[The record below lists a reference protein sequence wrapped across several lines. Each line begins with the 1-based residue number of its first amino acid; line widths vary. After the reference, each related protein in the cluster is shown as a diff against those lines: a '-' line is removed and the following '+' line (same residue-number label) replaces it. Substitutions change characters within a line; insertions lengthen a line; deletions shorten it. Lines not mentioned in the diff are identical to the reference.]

1 MYIGKLEFFETIN
14 NALTNNL
21 INLSPDALTYYQAL
35 ADSSEEEK
43 KSILSEN
50 AKKILEFLQN
60 NPNKP
65 FKSKDIANEIE
76 ISSRSVSGSIRKLVN
91 ENLVEKINK
100 EPCIYMITEKGI
112 NFKGE

>member
-1 MYIGKLEFFETIN
+1 MYVGKLEFFETIN
-14 NALTNNL
+14 DALANNL
-21 INLSPDALTYYQAL
+21 INLSPDALAYYQAL
-35 ADSSEEEK
+35 SDDSKEEK
-43 KSILSEN
+43 KSILTEN
-50 AKKILEFLQN
+50 GRKILEFLQN